1 MNKEWED
8 RAGLGRAE
16 QVKGVLDRA
25 GQGRVEQGKRE
36 DRAGKV
42 RVGRLEQVREDKVWS
57 GRTGRGGLDKESKGR
72 PGMVC
77 MGY

>member
-8 RAGLGRAE
+8 GGGQGRVE
-16 QVKGVLDRA
+16 LVKGVFDRA

-42 RVGRLEQVREDKVWS
+42 RVG
-57 GRTGRGGLDKESKGR
+57 
-72 PGMVC
+72 
-77 MGY
+77 